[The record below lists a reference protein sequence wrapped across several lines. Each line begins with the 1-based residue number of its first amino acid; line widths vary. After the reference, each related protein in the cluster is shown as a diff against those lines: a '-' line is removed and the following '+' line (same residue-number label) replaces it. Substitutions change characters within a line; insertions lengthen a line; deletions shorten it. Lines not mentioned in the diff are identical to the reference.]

1 MQRPASLYRETTRR
15 ATAGFRWNDAVTLVA
30 TRCDMVRPY
39 RGRAAEEEQ
48 LCLAFPAAVSCS
60 VAIGASGAHK
70 THSVPSIGDLHDE
83 TRASA
88 TRASSSVVSCHTTSC
103 IGCRNSNPCRKT
115 LRLRTIAR
123 VVATVIG
130 TLIFSSTVS
139 PIFSSTGRIA
149 VMPDSL
155 MSRLCPGK
163 NPLPEWTVTSVSN
176 SNRW

>member
-1 MQRPASLYRETTRR
+1 M
-15 ATAGFRWNDAVTLVA
+15 TLVA

-88 TRASSSVVSCHTTSC
+88 TRASIVGRFVPHDIMHWLQELKPMPKDIAAPHNSAC
-103 IGCRNSNPCRKT
+103 GCNGYRNFD
-115 LRLRTIAR
+115 L
-123 VVATVIG
+123 
-130 TLIFSSTVS
+130 
-139 PIFSSTGRIA
+139 
-149 VMPDSL
+149 
-155 MSRLCPGK
+155 
-163 NPLPEWTVTSVSN
+163 
-176 SNRW
+176 